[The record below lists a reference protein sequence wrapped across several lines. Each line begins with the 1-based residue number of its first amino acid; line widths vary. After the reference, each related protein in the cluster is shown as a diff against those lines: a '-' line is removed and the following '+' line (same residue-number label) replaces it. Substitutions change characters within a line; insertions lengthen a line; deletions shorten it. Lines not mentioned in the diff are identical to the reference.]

1 MVKNLQSTLDK
12 EQIPRLNS
20 SFVTYFI
27 CFTIVL
33 FPDSPAPEE
42 DENRELDRNI
52 LLKKQQLQNKTTE
65 EKSRKRSRRFLVQAQ
80 LWKKLGNC
88 SGSREQL
95 PGHRQSTTNLPL
107 SKAMNPQNAHIEPC

>member
-12 EQIPRLNS
+12 DQILRLNS

-42 DENRELDRNI
+42 DENRDEYWSLDWNI
-52 LLKKQQLQNKTTE
+52 LLKNQQLQSKTTE
-65 EKSRKRSRRFLVQAQ
+65 EKSR
-80 LWKKLGNC
+80 N
-88 SGSREQL
+88 
-95 PGHRQSTTNLPL
+95 
-107 SKAMNPQNAHIEPC
+107 